1 MTIQELC
8 PGLENWQYAFLLINP
23 SHPFYRKK
31 ERLEQVLDNIAIFG
45 PVTGITKHYISFKG
59 ATMLIGAKTEK

>member
-8 PGLENWQYAFLLINP
+8 PGLTDWQYNFLLNKP
-23 SHPFYRKK
+23 NHPIYRNKD
-31 ERLEQVLDNIAIFG
+31 RLNQVLDNIATFG